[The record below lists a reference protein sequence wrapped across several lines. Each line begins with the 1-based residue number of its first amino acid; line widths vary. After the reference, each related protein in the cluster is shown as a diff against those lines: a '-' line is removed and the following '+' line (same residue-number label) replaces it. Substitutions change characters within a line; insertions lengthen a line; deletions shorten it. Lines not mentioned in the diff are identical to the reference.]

1 MNIHIQDMDV
11 YFRFLVKGMEF
22 LGTMKHFFFILF
34 LNFILCLIVKLKCF
48 CSESCPPVDGRN
60 EENNT
65 SPAWGLPKGAKELVL
80 KIEGGMWWPKD
91 ERADKTK
98 EGFEMQEWKN

>member
-1 MNIHIQDMDV
+1 
-11 YFRFLVKGMEF
+11 MEANSDS
-22 LGTMKHFFFILF
+22 MMELF
-34 LNFILCLIVKLKCF
+34 LWLAFIAFVIKIIQNDWPQRILPLCLIVKLKCF